1 VGTGVREGK
10 GADALSRPP
19 LLTPHPVETRKLG
32 RYEIVGELGKGAM
45 GVVYCA
51 RDPLLDRTVAI
62 KTVNMELAQDE
73 MAEYEARFY
82 QEAKAAGGL
91 NHPNIVIIY
100 DIGKNEKIAYMAMEL
115 LQGKELKTLLAS
127 GKPLPVPFAAD
138 VAAQMAEGL
147 GYAHEHGIVHRDIKP
162 ANIMIVRGE
171 LVKITDF
178 GIARMRTANVQTQ
191 VGIVL
196 GSPRYMSPEQVA
208 GKRAEPRSDIF
219 SVGVILYE
227 MVTGKPPFNGE
238 DVTSVMFQILN
249 FVPPPPSTVNPEVP
263 EVIDFIVAKAL
274 TKVPTER
281 YASAR
286 EMASDLRDCLRRLP
300 AVAETPATATTTG
313 KRAVTSFRPEA
324 ADFLAK
330 TAPATRRADIEP
342 EIVQSQ
348 PPALG
353 LSKAFDSLDATMRL
367 AIQTGATAD
376 PGPLA
381 ATTGTS
387 GQAGA
392 TTPGTGGYRVAGT
405 SGWSNEDKMIFTASV
420 AGATVV
426 GALIVL
432 L

>member
-1 VGTGVREGK
+1 MPDTK
-10 GADALSRPP
+10 
-19 LLTPHPVETRKLG
+19 KLG

-100 DIGKNEKIAYMAMEL
+100 DIGKAEKIAYMAMEL

-127 GKPLPVPFAAD
+127 GKALPVPFAVD

-147 GYAHEHGIVHRDIKP
+147 AYAHEHGIVHRDIKP

-208 GKRAEPRSDIF
+208 GKRAEPRSDLF

-249 FVPPPPSTVNPEVP
+249 FVPPPPSSVNPEVP
-263 EVIDFIVAKAL
+263 EMLDFIVAKAIA
-274 TKVPTER
+274 KAPADR
-281 YASAR
+281 YGSTR
-286 EMASDLRDCLRRLP
+286 EMATDLRDCQRRLLTAEAPP
-300 AVAETPATATTTG
+300 AATAITTS
-313 KRAVTSFRPEA
+313 KRAVASFNPEA
-324 ADFLAK
+324 ADLLAQ
-330 TAPATRRADIEP
+330 TAPSTRREDAAPDV
-342 EIVQSQ
+342 VQSQ
-348 PPALG
+348 PLAIG

-367 AIQTGATAD
+367 AIQTGATTD
-376 PGPLA
+376 PGPGPGPGNVVQ
-381 ATTGTS
+381 TTGST
-387 GQAGA
+387 GMTQ
-392 TTPGTGGYRVAGT
+392 PGTTAAGYRVSAAHAWSKEDRIIFA
-405 SGWSNEDKMIFTASV
+405 SGV
-420 AGATVV
+420 AGALLV
-426 GALIVL
+426 GALIIFL
-432 L
+432 

>member
-1 VGTGVREGK
+1 M
-10 GADALSRPP
+10 AA
-19 LLTPHPVETRKLG
+19 ETKKLG

-100 DIGKNEKIAYMAMEL
+100 DIGKSEKIAYMAMEL

-127 GKPLPVPFAAD
+127 GKALPVAFAVD

-147 GYAHEHGIVHRDIKP
+147 AYAHEHGIVHRDIKP

-208 GKRAEPRSDIF
+208 GKRAEPRSDLF

-249 FVPPPPSTVNPEVP
+249 FVPPPPSSVNPEVP
-263 EVIDFIVAKAL
+263 EMLDFIVAKAIA
-274 TKVPTER
+274 KAPADR
-281 YASAR
+281 YGSTR
-286 EMASDLRDCLRRLP
+286 ELATDLRDCQRRLQTAEAP
-300 AVAETPATATTTG
+300 AAAAITTP
-313 KRAVTSFRPEA
+313 KRAVTSFSPEA
-324 ADFLAK
+324 ADLLAQ
-330 TAPATRRADIEP
+330 TAPSTRREDIEP
-342 EIVQSQ
+342 DTVQSQ
-348 PPALG
+348 PPAIG
-353 LSKAFDSLDATMRL
+353 LSRAFDSLDATMRL
-367 AIQTGATAD
+367 TIQTGATTD
-376 PGPLA
+376 PGPGTA
-381 ATTGTS
+381 IQTTGKT
-387 GQAGA
+387 GA
-392 TTPGTGGYRVAGT
+392 TMPPTGGYRVSAANAWSQEDRIIFA
-405 SGWSNEDKMIFTASV
+405 SGI
-420 AGATVV
+420 AGAALV
-426 GALIVL
+426 GVLIIFV
-432 L
+432 

>member
-1 VGTGVREGK
+1 MDTK
-10 GADALSRPP
+10 
-19 LLTPHPVETRKLG
+19 KLG

-100 DIGKNEKIAYMAMEL
+100 DIGKSEKIAYMAMEL

-127 GKPLPVPFAAD
+127 GKPLPIPFAVD

-147 GYAHEHGIVHRDIKP
+147 AYAHEHGIVHRDIKP

-171 LVKITDF
+171 LVKVTDF

-208 GKRAEPRSDIF
+208 GKRAEPRSDLF

-249 FVPPPPSTVNPEVP
+249 FVPPPPSSVNPEVP
-263 EVIDFIVAKAL
+263 EMLDFIVAKAIA
-274 TKVPTER
+274 KAPGDR
-281 YASAR
+281 YGSTR
-286 EMASDLRDCLRRLP
+286 ELASDLRDCQRRLQAAEAPP
-300 AVAETPATATTTG
+300 AVTATTTS
-313 KRAVTSFRPEA
+313 KRAIASFSPEA
-324 ADFLAK
+324 ADVLAQ
-330 TAPATRRADIEP
+330 TAPSTRREDGEP
-342 EIVQSQ
+342 LTIQSQ
-348 PPALG
+348 PPAIG

-367 AIQTGATAD
+367 AIQTGAVTD
-376 PGPLA
+376 PGPGSVIP
-381 ATTGTS
+381 ATTGKAS
-387 GQAGA
+387 A
-392 TTPGTGGYRVAGT
+392 TTPGTGGYRVSAANAWSQQDRIIFA
-405 SGWSNEDKMIFTASV
+405 SGV
-420 AGATVV
+420 AGATLV
-426 GALIVL
+426 GALIVFL
-432 L
+432 